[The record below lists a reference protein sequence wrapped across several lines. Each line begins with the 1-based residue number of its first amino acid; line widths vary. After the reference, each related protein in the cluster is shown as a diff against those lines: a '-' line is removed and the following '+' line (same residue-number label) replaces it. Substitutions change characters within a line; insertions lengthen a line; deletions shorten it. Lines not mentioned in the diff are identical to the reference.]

1 MAVAAQLVASSDE
14 HTTVA
19 EHGVEEA
26 GAAANVDE
34 QAISL
39 EAAEDPPSRIGGP
52 PGLTE
57 EGDTEVRQAPAE
69 QSMEH
74 GAAAEDPTKHEA
86 QRDTQVDD
94 VVLEKEFAGDALGS
108 NDSKT
113 QNLFEE
119 GKRARLQFH
128 AVAARQI
135 LAAHRRIALV
145 SGAHVE
151 ARESGEDRRRTVDLN
166 IRSDDPLRVQRAV
179 KYAEL
184 FANAKQGWVT
194 IGEEKDPDLTTLTIP
209 QSVYNFIYGKQGSN
223 LDNVG
228 DETNTAVWF
237 INETE
242 QIDPKPAVSWLSVG
256 RCVAVKR
263 SGDIRV
269 QSWEKGVVS
278 QLKDPR
284 TARVKLDN
292 GSESL
297 VHLDTNVR
305 PWFEAE
311 DSVEVQVDGQDEWV
325 AASLVQNLESGQY
338 QVKVGDEGTP
348 QDVEISMIRLKP
360 DSSSIDQHIDQ
371 AASAEEQAGPVH
383 RLAIYGGLRERTGAK
398 LRFMASV
405 DKKTPAYYEGVKPD
419 FGAVDGSNWATD
431 VVEVEQAFLPQ
442 CIGTKGTMKRKLIR
456 ASDCCLEYL
465 ATSAYIAGHPENRVF
480 AAALLETLR
489 SSERSILKSVP
500 AKAAEYC
507 ESVVIPAD
515 IVALV
520 MGAAR
525 SSLNKI
531 EEEEGV
537 VTFFQDDDG
546 GAYNETELTEG
557 TLKAHVE
564 AEEGYGSCDA
574 GQTGRKLLIFAFAS
588 RSRLLARHRVEAI
601 VDSKLKGHFSGST
614 KNFISDAEGVD
625 TDILELG
632 ESQMGWASGK
642 HGSSRRKI
650 QAASGC
656 GVAYV
661 GHFAYFIGT
670 KDERRR
676 AQDYL
681 QWLLEQLDS
690 STKDRHL
697 RISSAELAERS
708 DVSTVELTS
717 AEVQMLDSKA
727 LQAIEENTGNVL
739 VFHELPDSELFSVG
753 AVVQVQRGGR
763 TVSAEIV
770 TAESGDALTLSLR
783 ICDSQPKG
791 EEVDGTASLLIFGQD
806 AGETGFSGRA
816 LAIQQIREALTDG
829 GWGAAADVKDADAGG
844 GSNDWD
850 WGDDANWKGDGDQN
864 DNS

>member
-1 MAVAAQLVASSDE
+1 MADAAQLVASSE
-14 HTTVA
+14 ATPEVTPTAVVAEPTTVA
-19 EHGVEEA
+19 EHGVGEA
-26 GAAANVDE
+26 DAAANVDE
-34 QAISL
+34 QAISS
-39 EAAEDPPSRIGGP
+39 ETAEDPPSRIGGP

-57 EGDTEVRQAPAE
+57 EGDTEVHQAPAE
-69 QSMEH
+69 QSVEH
-74 GAAAEDPTKHEA
+74 VAAAEDPTKHEA
-86 QRDTQVDD
+86 QHHTQVDD
-94 VVLEKEFAGDALGS
+94 VVLEKEFSGDALGG
-108 NDSKT
+108 NDSNT
-113 QNLFEE
+113 QNLSEE
-119 GKRARLQFH
+119 GKRAHLQFH
-128 AVAARQI
+128 TVAARQI

-151 ARESGEDRRRTVDLN
+151 ARESGEDRRRTVDLD
-166 IRSDDPLRVQRAV
+166 IQSDDPLRVQRAV
-179 KYAEL
+179 KFAEL
-184 FANAKQGWVT
+184 FANAKQGWVA
-194 IGEEKDPDLTTLTIP
+194 IGEESDPDLTTLTIP

-242 QIDPKPAVSWLSVG
+242 QVDPKPAVSWLSVG

-269 QSWEKGVVS
+269 QSWEKGVVK

-284 TARVKLDN
+284 TALVKLDN
-292 GSESL
+292 VSESL
-297 VHLDTNVR
+297 TPLVAVHLDTNVR

-325 AASLVQNLESGQY
+325 AASSVLNLESGQY

-348 QDVEISMIRLKP
+348 QDVDISMIRL
-360 DSSSIDQHIDQ
+360 
-371 AASAEEQAGPVH
+371 SAEEQAGPVH

-419 FGAVDGSNWATD
+419 FGAADGSNWATD

-564 AEEGYGSCDA
+564 AEEAYGSCDA

-601 VDSKLKGHFSGST
+601 VDNKLKGHFSGST
-614 KNFISDAEGVD
+614 TAFLSDAEGVD

-690 STKDRHL
+690 PTKDRHL
-697 RISSAELAERS
+697 RISSAELAKRS
-708 DVSTVELTS
+708 DVSTIELTS

-783 ICDSQPKG
+783 ICDAQPKG
-791 EEVDGTASLLIFGQD
+791 EEEVDGTVSLLIFGQD

-844 GSNDWD
+844 EAAQLYPGE
-850 WGDDANWKGDGDQN
+850 A
-864 DNS
+864 